1 MHNKAQHAT
10 QITESLS
17 DSGGHE
23 PRFGNGAILA
33 RSVVLARRID
43 ERLHNRVLEIRVH

>member
-1 MHNKAQHAT
+1 MHNEAQIAT

-23 PRFGNGAILA
+23 LRFAKGAFPA

-43 ERLHNRVLEIRVH
+43 ERLHDRILEIRVH